1 MKERLFLILVIVASF
16 LKAQVSPPGL
26 GDVNAASWMALGV
39 RQDLN
44 ESKTF
49 ESMTYVGYG
58 ATSDQDNYAL
68 TSKPAIVVVNQE
80 FSNDLNQHLKLS
92 YALSYRNQKEYGIDE
107 LTNTGFSKTQQEVRV
122 YSKLAYINTLGR
134 VKFTETARQEVRKFV
149 DSKWNNT
156 ANPLQLRTRLKTQV
170 AVALDEEDQHTLTLG
185 AESLFSTSKNNFTK
199 KWSSF
204 KYSESRFTLFYTFRP
219 QNTPLAVSVG
229 YMNNL
234 IEKNSTHSVHYASLD
249 LVFEDPFK
257 IFRKDR
263 S

>member
-1 MKERLFLILVIVASF
+1 MKEKLILIAIFITTF
-16 LKAQVSPPGL
+16 LNAQVSPPGL

-44 ESKTF
+44 ENKTF

-58 ATSDQDNYAL
+58 ATSDDDNYAL
-68 TSKPAIVVVNQE
+68 ISKPTIIVLNQE

-92 YALSYRNQKEYGIDE
+92 YALSYRNQKEYEIDE
-107 LTNTGFSKTQQEVRV
+107 LTANEFSKTQQEIRV
-122 YSKLAYINTLGR
+122 YSKLAYINKFGR
-134 VKFTETARQEVRKFV
+134 VKLTQTARQEVRKFV
-149 DSKWNNT
+149 DSNWKNT
-156 ANPLQLRTRLKTQV
+156 TNPLQLRTRLKTQI
-170 AVALDEEDQHTLTLG
+170 AVSLDQEEQHTLTFG
-185 AESLFSTSKNNFTK
+185 AESLFGTSKNNFTK

-204 KYSESRFTLFYTFRP
+204 KYNESRFTAFYTFRP
-219 QNTPLAVSVG
+219 IDIPVAFSVG

-234 IEKNSTHSVHYASLD
+234 IQKNTTHSVHYASLD

-257 IFRKDR
+257 IFRKER